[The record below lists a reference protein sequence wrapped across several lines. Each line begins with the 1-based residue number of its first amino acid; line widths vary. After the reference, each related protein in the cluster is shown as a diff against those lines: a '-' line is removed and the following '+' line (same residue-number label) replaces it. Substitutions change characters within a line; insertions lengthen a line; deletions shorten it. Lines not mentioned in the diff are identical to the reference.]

1 MSPTLI
7 VWLVSLASVFL
18 VGWAA
23 GRASKRT
30 VVVNFPKPRP
40 IPAIKPTQAE
50 VADGMP
56 EDWID
61 ADWTY
66 YT

>member
-23 GRASKRT
+23 GRACRRRP
-30 VVVNFPKPRP
+30 VIVNFPEFRP
-40 IPAIKPTQAE
+40 ISAIKPTAAE
-50 VADGMP
+50 VAAAMRQTDDEP
-56 EDWID
+56 P
-61 ADWTY
+61 T
-66 YT
+66 